1 MSRHVLNELL
11 HMDETTIQCNKE
23 DGKNA
28 STNSYMW
35 VITSGKD
42 EKKKGTIFRYEST
55 RKADIPKNR
64 NTE

>member
-28 STNSYMW
+28 ST
-35 VITSGKD
+35 
-42 EKKKGTIFRYEST
+42 